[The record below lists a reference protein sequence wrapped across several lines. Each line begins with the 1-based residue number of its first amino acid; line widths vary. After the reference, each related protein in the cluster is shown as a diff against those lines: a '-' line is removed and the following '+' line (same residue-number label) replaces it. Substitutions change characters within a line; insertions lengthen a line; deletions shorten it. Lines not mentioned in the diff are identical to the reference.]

1 MLTVNEMIL
10 AVRML
15 VHDTDKI
22 RFTDDEMLAALN
34 AGNRFIRRQIRDIR
48 PQMLFE
54 AYGGTLSAGRAQID
68 LPVMPAKIVDVC
80 VDERQLTPV
89 NFLEPIAPQQSGEP
103 RRYYLTGRQTLCF
116 YPAPARAVS
125 YRVRLISD
133 APRLTLDGQS
143 PFPSDLD
150 DFLIAY
156 ARIRLSLDKEF
167 NLPQE
172 TQLLE
177 ALRAKLQAYVMRIDE
192 PQTLV
197 RGYW

>member
-1 MLTVNEMIL
+1 MLTVNKLIL

-15 VHDTDKI
+15 VHDTDKVCL
-22 RFTDDEMLAALN
+22 TDEEILAVLN
-34 AGNRFIRRQIRDIR
+34 AGNRFVRRQIRDIR

-54 AYGGTLSAGRAQID
+54 AYGGTLPAGSAHID
-68 LPVMPAKIVDVC
+68 LPVIPAKIVDVC
-80 VDERQLTPV
+80 VEDSQITPV
-89 NFLEPIAPQQSGEP
+89 NVLELEKPLQSGEP

-116 YPAPARAVS
+116 YPVPTRSVS

-143 PFPSDLD
+143 SLPSDLD
-150 DFLIAY
+150 DFLIEY

-177 ALRAKLQAYVMRIDE
+177 QLRAKVQEYVIRIEE
-192 PQTLV
+192 PQTVV